1 MTVENLLWANS
12 EVLWA
17 KKNASCLTPLP
28 NIVQIKYC
36 QYYSKKNPVIIHNC
50 CFANFVHISASGIH
64 FISLFLPA
72 NWHFRSS
79 EVMFATKV
87 VKNQLIMRLTAKVAQ
102 KSKTNKFLINTL
114 ESWKLNDNMIK
125 ATVLKDVKEGNS
137 DDSSLTN

>member
-1 MTVENLLWANS
+1 
-12 EVLWA
+12 
-17 KKNASCLTPLP
+17 
-28 NIVQIKYC
+28 
-36 QYYSKKNPVIIHNC
+36 
-50 CFANFVHISASGIH
+50 
-64 FISLFLPA
+64 
-72 NWHFRSS
+72 
-79 EVMFATKV
+79 MFATKV